1 MRKNK
6 KTLAAQLGITQQ
18 LLSRFL
24 GIARTSITMFESSDR
39 GIPYEGSFK
48 YSLLSIALNSDQKPA
63 SLEGYEAKETA
74 KVQQMLEK
82 SIQTNE
88 GKLLLLQIKFR
99 KCCENY
105 TREANGLRTAGLML
119 ENPPQFFESPDDE
132 KKWLQNMEA
141 DAWYRMQRYGKD
153 VQTQLQLKIEVTEFE
168 IAAAKKK
175 LAEL

>member
-82 SIQTNE
+82 VSKRMKANCSFYKLSSGNAVRIIQ
-88 GKLLLLQIKFR
+88 GK
-99 KCCENY
+99 
-105 TREANGLRTAGLML
+105 
-119 ENPPQFFESPDDE
+119 
-132 KKWLQNMEA
+132 
-141 DAWYRMQRYGKD
+141 RMDCGQ
-153 VQTQLQLKIEVTEFE
+153 Q
-168 IAAAKKK
+168 A
-175 LAEL
+175 